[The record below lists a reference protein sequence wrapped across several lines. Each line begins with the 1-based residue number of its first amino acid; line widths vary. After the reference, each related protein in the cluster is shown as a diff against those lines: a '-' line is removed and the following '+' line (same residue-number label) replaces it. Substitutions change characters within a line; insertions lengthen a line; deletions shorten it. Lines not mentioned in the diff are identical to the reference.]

1 MKKMSIKALKDS
13 MDKKFGKNAVAIG
26 SDAKGLQVR
35 KFSTGVFSLDVELG
49 GGWPEGRVIE
59 IFGPE
64 HSGKTLLAF
73 KAVKS
78 YLNKYPEAVCFWCD
92 AEKTFDPK
100 WAQKNGLDM
109 TKVLVHYPDS
119 GEEGCE
125 AILEA
130 FRESELVIVVID
142 SLAMLVPMND
152 VDKDMQDNMKVA
164 SHPMMVTNLVKKLGP
179 VMRSDLTKDEP
190 KSVLIGLNQL
200 REKVGVMFG
209 SPEKTPGGRAWR
221 HAVSVKVRVKREKWI
236 TEGTKEAK
244 TNVGYNM
251 QIRVDKDKTGTAI
264 GRVASIEFYNRT
276 MEEHKT
282 FGFNNF
288 KALRIA
294 GVHFDLIKT
303 TGNIHEYCGLKNQAK
318 NFEIKLRQDK
328 NLTAKLR
335 QEIMDIVTKHKET
348 DTKGEDV

>member
-1 MKKMSIKALKDS
+1 MDIKGLKES

-26 SDAKGLQVR
+26 SDAKGLHVR
-35 KFSTGVFSLDVELG
+35 KFSTGIFSLDVELS

-78 YLNKYPEAVCFWCD
+78 YLNKYPDAVCFWCD

-100 WAQKNGLDM
+100 WAKKNGLDM
-109 TKVLVHYPDS
+109 DRVLISYPDS

-130 FRESELVIVVID
+130 FRESDLVIVVID

-164 SHPMMVTNLVKKLGP
+164 SHPQMVTNLVKKLGP
-179 VMRSDLTKDEP
+179 VMRSDLTKDNP

-209 SPEKTPGGRAWR
+209 SNEKTPGGRAWR
-221 HAVSVKVRVKREKWI
+221 HGVSVKVRVRREKWI
-236 TEGTKEAK
+236 TEGTKKEK
-244 TNVGYNM
+244 INVGYNM
-251 QIRVDKDKTGTAI
+251 QIRIDKDKTGTGI
-264 GRVASIEFYNRT
+264 GRVADIEFYNRNVDD
-276 MEEHKT
+276 HKT
-282 FGFNNF
+282 FGFNNYR
-288 KALRIA
+288 ALRLE
-294 GVHFDLIKT
+294 GVKLDLIKT
-303 TGNIHEYCGLKNQAK
+303 TGTIHEYCGLKNQTK
-318 NFEIKLRQDK
+318 NFEMKLRQDK
-328 NLTAKLR
+328 KLSQKLR
-335 QEIMDIVTKHKET
+335 KEIMDIVTRNIVT
-348 DTKGEDV
+348 DTLGEDV